1 MSYLEAA
8 TKTTN
13 SNPDKNHYSPHKKN
27 HRTPKSFFLK
37 RIIKITAITGMSC
50 SVPS

>member
-13 SNPDKNHYSPHKKN
+13 SNPDKNHYSPHKKK
-27 HRTPKSFFLK
+27 TIVPLSCFFEENNKNNCNNWDEL
-37 RIIKITAITGMSC
+37 
-50 SVPS
+50 